1 MDVARLIEDAVL
13 LAFIAIV
20 IVTDWRW
27 QRIPNVVTYPTMIV
41 GLALGAVDGLPGSP
55 LGGGFLDHLVAT
67 VAPFVLLYPVYAP
80 GWMKAGDVK
89 LLMAVGALRGGSFLF
104 FSFFYGAM
112 LGGVLALVLLAARRV
127 SPPEQP
133 VSGRVATAMKS
144 SIPYGVAL
152 GAGALVALFVELR
165 AT

>member
-1 MDVARLIEDAVL
+1 MLVAFVS
-13 LAFIAIV
+13 IV

-27 QRIPNVVTYPTMIV
+27 QRIPNAATYPAMLL
-41 GLALGAVDGLPGSP
+41 GLLFGAVEGLPGAP
-55 LGGGFLDHLVAT
+55 LSGGFLDHLVAP
-67 VAPFVLLYPVYAP
+67 VAAFVLLYPLYAP

-104 FSFFYGAM
+104 YSFFYGSL

-127 SPPEQP
+127 SPPEEP
-133 VSGRVATAMKS
+133 AGGRVATAMKS

-152 GAGALVALFVELR
+152 GAGALVALVAEIR
-165 AT
+165 AA